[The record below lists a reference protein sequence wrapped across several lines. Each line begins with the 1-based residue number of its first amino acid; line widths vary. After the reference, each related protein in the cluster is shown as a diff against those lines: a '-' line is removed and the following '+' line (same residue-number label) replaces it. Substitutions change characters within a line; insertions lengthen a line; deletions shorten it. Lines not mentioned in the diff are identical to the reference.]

1 MTDTDGGR
9 EAPAGML
16 PQQQAGW
23 VSHVSPHLHFPG
35 G

>member
-1 MTDTDGGR
+1 MVGAT
-9 EAPAGML
+9 PAGIML
-16 PQQQAGW
+16 PQQLAGW